1 MTATRPAIPPATSPA
16 RKPGKSILRSL
27 RLRLDE
33 RRAFS
38 DESSW
43 LRFSWLNAVVS
54 PRAMPVAHPGVALC
68 VRGENSPTFI
78 RPVRT
83 DIRAFKEVVLA
94 GQYDHVREVVA
105 PDARVVLDLG
115 ANIGLTLRRW
125 RRLFPTST
133 IVGVEPDAQNVR
145 LCALNTRGDA
155 RTTVVPACVGAT
167 RRSVVLDARG
177 GPGEFKMTETVGNGA
192 ASIEA
197 ITVDDVLARAGVSS
211 ATPIDLLKCDIEG
224 AEAEVFA
231 AGGAWLSRVG
241 AIAIEIHGP
250 YTLNKLL
257 EDLDRHAPGRFTVHH
272 LEQIREDLCVAV
284 LKSGPTQGS

>member
-1 MTATRPAIPPATSPA
+1 MSATTP
-16 RKPGKSILRSL
+16 RKSLLRSL

-33 RRAFS
+33 RRSFG
-38 DESSW
+38 DKGSW
-43 LRFSWLNAVVS
+43 LRFGWLNAVVS

-94 GQYDHVREVVA
+94 GQYDRVREVVP
-105 PDARVVLDLG
+105 PDAGLVLDFG

-125 RRLFPTST
+125 RRLFPNAS
-133 IVGVEPDAQNVR
+133 IVGVEPDEQNLR

-155 RTTVVPACVGAT
+155 RATVVRACVGAT
-167 RRSVVLDARG
+167 RRMVLLDAQG
-177 GPGEFKMTETVGNGA
+177 GPGEIKMTEGPRGGGSPAGGV
-192 ASIEA
+192 EA
-197 ITVDDVLARAGVSS
+197 ITVDDVLARAGVSP

-224 AEAEVFA
+224 AEAELFA

-250 YTLNKLL
+250 YTLTQLL
-257 EDLDRHAPGRFTVHH
+257 DDLGRHARGRFTPHH
-272 LEQIREDLCVAV
+272 QEQIREDLCVAV
-284 LKSGPTQGS
+284 LKARTP